1 MHNQPDNDIA
11 IVWWIFFLLPLIQ
24 TLYYKVGM
32 STLNKKAMECLKLCN
47 ANNGYREQLY
57 DVITKNYPVVLVV
70 EQPTFLNETTLN
82 NENTAKVDII

>member
-1 MHNQPDNDIA
+1 
-11 IVWWIFFLLPLIQ
+11 
-24 TLYYKVGM
+24 
-32 STLNKKAMECLKLCN
+32 MECLKLCN